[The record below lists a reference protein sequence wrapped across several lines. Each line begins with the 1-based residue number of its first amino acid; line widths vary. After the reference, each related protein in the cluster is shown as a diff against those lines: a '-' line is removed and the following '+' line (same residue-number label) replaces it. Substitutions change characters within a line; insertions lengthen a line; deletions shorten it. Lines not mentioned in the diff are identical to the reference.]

1 MEKRDLMYLRLVR
14 VTAAMA
20 IVILHTFNFFAAS
33 VETLQLQRVV
43 SYCVR
48 NMQMFAV
55 PCFVM
60 VSGVLLLNPEK
71 ELTVRYIVTKYV
83 LRVGLALLFFSL
95 FYYVYDHVIQGMPF
109 SGKDIWAYLLQ
120 VYQNKSWSHMWYL
133 YLILGIYL
141 LLPLFRLA
149 AKHASAS
156 EYRYFLVLFF
166 AFLSVLATADF
177 LFGIKT
183 GFYICVYSV
192 YPLYLFLGDAL
203 HRKIIV
209 IPKWIAVL
217 LFLLGLIGIPCIT
230 CLQFSLQ
237 ADALG
242 KLVSNY
248 ASVLVVLFSL
258 GAFLLLKDSRIN
270 RESAWGKLISLT
282 DKTTFGVYLIH
293 MLFIRLYIDLI
304 RWNPFSLG
312 VVPGCL
318 VVLLMALAFFVL
330 SALLTYLLKKIPGI
344 KIIL

>member
-20 IVILHTFNFFAAS
+20 IVILHTFNLFSTSF
-33 VETLQLQRVV
+33 ETLQLQRII
-43 SYCVR
+43 SYSVR
-48 NMQMFAV
+48 NLQMFAV
-55 PCFVM
+55 PCFVT

-71 ELTVRYIVTKYV
+71 ELTVRYIVKKYV
-83 LRVGLALLFFSL
+83 FRVGLALLVFSL
-95 FYYVYDHVIQGMPF
+95 LYYLYDHVIQGMPF
-109 SGKDIWAYLLQ
+109 SGKDIGAYLLQ
-120 VYQNKSWSHMWYL
+120 LYQNKSWSHLWYL

-149 AKHASAS
+149 AKHATVS

-166 AFLSVLATADF
+166 AFLSVLVTADF

-203 HRKIIV
+203 HRKVLV
-209 IPKWIAVL
+209 IPQWAAVL

-237 ADALG
+237 ADVLG

-248 ASVLVVLFSL
+248 ASVLIVLFSI
-258 GAFLLLKDSRIN
+258 GAFRLLMDSRIS
-270 RESAWGKLISLT
+270 RESVWGKLISFT
-282 DKTTFGVYLIH
+282 DKTSFGVYLIH

-330 SALLTYLLKKIPGI
+330 SAILTCLLKKIPGI
-344 KIIL
+344 KQIL